1 MFGRPRSGGFLGE
14 ERQARG
20 RERRADSRERQVT
33 LIPRQ
38 DLRLAIRNQTA
49 NDGHDVRDAASLV
62 H

>member
-1 MFGRPRSGGFLGE
+1 M
-14 ERQARG
+14 
-20 RERRADSRERQVT
+20 T

-62 H
+62 HCAAECRQFPA